1 MLEGAGGGMRL
12 RCEGAHGLRQRP
24 SVSKLNFGMLAWP
37 SMCRDLQGKT
47 RLLLPLI
54 PDGVHG
60 HGWHLP
66 LFVIMC
72 CILDVLWLLWRSQPL
87 RGRHHRRATAHGVHS
102 LPIGEREQALFS
114 MARLTSMGGLELL
127 CLGLVIV
134 EIDVVDQVEG
144 LLMQLNVTIVLIILL
159 QADADLMD
167 VLEGLGPVKGL
178 AV

>member
-1 MLEGAGGGMRL
+1 
-12 RCEGAHGLRQRP
+12 
-24 SVSKLNFGMLAWP
+24 
-37 SMCRDLQGKT
+37 
-47 RLLLPLI
+47 
-54 PDGVHG
+54 
-60 HGWHLP
+60 
-66 LFVIMC
+66 
-72 CILDVLWLLWRSQPL
+72 
-87 RGRHHRRATAHGVHS
+87 
-102 LPIGEREQALFS
+102 
-114 MARLTSMGGLELL
+114 MGGLELL